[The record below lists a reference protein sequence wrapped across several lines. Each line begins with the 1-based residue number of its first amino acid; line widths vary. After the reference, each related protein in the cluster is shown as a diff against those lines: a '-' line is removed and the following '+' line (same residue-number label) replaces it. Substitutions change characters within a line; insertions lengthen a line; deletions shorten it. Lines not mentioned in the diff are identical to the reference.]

1 MSPIFISA
9 IVGSQAARRNH
20 YSRGDYSVSGKE
32 SSSSTCPVCAG
43 ILGLGIIGAIG
54 FSVVPGVGTAAG
66 FLIGIS
72 VGLFAGMMYLSGKS
86 MLESPRTKKYNSFF
100 NYSSRKKSTTTN
112 QPAVVASR
120 NSPRYSM
127 IS

>member
-9 IVGSQAARRNH
+9 IVGSQAARRNN
-20 YSRGDYSVSGKE
+20 YSRGDYSFSGQE

-54 FSVVPGVGTAAG
+54 FSFVPGVGTAGG

-72 VGLFAGMMYLSGKS
+72 VGLFVGMMYLSGKS
-86 MLESPRTKKYNSFF
+86 MLESPRIKKYNS
-100 NYSSRKKSTTTN
+100 SG
-112 QPAVVASR
+112 
-120 NSPRYSM
+120 NSPKNNK
-127 IS
+127 